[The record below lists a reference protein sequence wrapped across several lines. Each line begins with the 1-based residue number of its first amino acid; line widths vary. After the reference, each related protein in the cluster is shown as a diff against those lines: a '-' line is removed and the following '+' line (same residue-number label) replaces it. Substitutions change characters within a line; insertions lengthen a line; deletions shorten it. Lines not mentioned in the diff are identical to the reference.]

1 MRNLFDC
8 VCPTSKVR
16 KAFSDDKAMNFFLRK
31 LQGISC
37 QIPGRV
43 RACVPPSTVPFSA
56 AESEKIINITDYG
69 FDPARLPAGYDIKD
83 AARIT
88 AVCRDR
94 YKFVCESGSGYARLK
109 TGAYYFGEN
118 SCPTVGD
125 FVLLNLQEH
134 GDSLI
139 LKTLPR
145 KSVFTRLD
153 PSSAGH
159 AGQAAAANFDYIF
172 ILQSLNHDLN
182 PRRLERYL
190 TQAWETGASPV
201 VLLTKSD
208 LTDNPARMTART
220 EAGVPVIPISAGTGW
235 GLDALSPYLQPGK
248 TTVFLGSSGVGK
260 STLVNALAG
269 ESLMSTGEIRE
280 DDSRGHHTTTHRQL
294 ILLSE
299 KSLFPSAMIIDT
311 PGMRQLGMW
320 DSAEGLHTAFEDVER
335 YFPYCRFRDC
345 GHESEP
351 GCAVRAAVARGELS
365 EERLKSY
372 LKLKREARYI
382 EDRNAYLHE
391 HSMRARKRMKERR
404 QRKMEQR

>member
-1 MRNLFDC
+1 MH
-8 VCPTSKVR
+8 
-16 KAFSDDKAMNFFLRK
+16 
-31 LQGISC
+31 
-37 QIPGRV
+37 
-43 RACVPPSTVPFSA
+43 
-56 AESEKIINITDYG
+56 ITDYG
-69 FDPARLPAGYDIKD
+69 FDPARLPAGYDRKNV
-83 AARIT
+83 ARIT
-88 AVCRDR
+88 AVYRDR
-94 YKFVCESGSGYARLK
+94 YEFVCESGSGYARLK
-109 TGAYYFGEN
+109 TGAYYSGEN

-201 VLLTKSD
+201 VLLTKAD
-208 LTDNPARMTART
+208 LTDNPAEMAART
-220 EAGVPVIPISAGTGW
+220 EAAAPGVPVIPISAGTGW
-235 GLDALSPYLQPGK
+235 GLDALSPYLLPGK
-248 TTVFLGSSGVGK
+248 TAVFLGSSGVGK

-269 ESLMSTGEIRE
+269 ECLMPTGEIRE
-280 DDSRGHHTTTHRQL
+280 DDSRGRHTTTHRQL

-299 KSLFPSAMIIDT
+299 KSLFPGAMIIDT

-382 EDRNAYLHE
+382 ENRNAYLHE